1 MDYNVVIKDE
11 AEESLTQNEL
21 VFHFEDNYEEAIKF
35 LNYIITISNYH
46 VEFLQFNIKD
56 KKEE

>member
-1 MDYNVVIKDE
+1 MYYNVVIKDDV
-11 AEESLTQNEL
+11 EESLTQNEL

-35 LNYIITISNYH
+35 LNYIIKISDYH

>member
-1 MDYNVVIKDE
+1 MYYNVVIKDDV
-11 AEESLTQNEL
+11 EESLTQNEL
-21 VFHFEDNYEEAIKF
+21 VFHFEDDYEEAIKF
-35 LNYIITISNYH
+35 LNYIIKISDYH

>member
-1 MDYNVVIKDE
+1 MYFNVVIKDDV
-11 AEESLTQNEL
+11 EESLTQNEL
-21 VFHFEDNYEEAIKF
+21 VFHFEDDYEEAIKF
-35 LNYIITISNYH
+35 LNYIIKISDYH

>member
-1 MDYNVVIKDE
+1 MYYNVVIKDDV
-11 AEESLTQNEL
+11 EENLTQNEL

-46 VEFLQFNIKD
+46 VEFLQFEE
-56 KKEE
+56 KEF